1 MIKLNILGEKLGV
14 GCQAFIPRIL
24 IQDLGRGP
32 FDTVFPSPNLYENS
46 DRKLMDISLKNISE
60 MDEN

>member
-1 MIKLNILGEKLGV
+1 MDINQL
-14 GCQAFIPRIL
+14 
-24 IQDLGRGP
+24 QDLGRGP